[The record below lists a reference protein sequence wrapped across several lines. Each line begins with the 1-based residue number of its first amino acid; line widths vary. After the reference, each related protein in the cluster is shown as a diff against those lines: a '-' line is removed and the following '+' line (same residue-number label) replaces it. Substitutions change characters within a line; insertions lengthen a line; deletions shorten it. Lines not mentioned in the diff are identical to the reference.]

1 MRFMTLSIVV
11 VGLLAALATGVA
23 IGVELRDAQ
32 LVGGGAPELQN
43 GSGTVRILS
52 PRLGGEI
59 FVPEPRVAAQLGV
72 GIAALAL
79 TMARR
84 RKTALANSSN
94 KRGPASAG
102 E

>member
-1 MRFMTLSIVV
+1 MRSRKVSLAFVS
-11 VGLLAALATGVA
+11 LLVA
-23 IGVELRDAQ
+23 IPLGWASAVELRDAQ
-32 LVGGGAPELQN
+32 LVAGGVPELQN
-43 GSGTVRILS
+43 GAGTVRILN
-52 PRLGGEI
+52 PELGGEI

-84 RKTALANSSN
+84 RKTALMDSLHG
-94 KRGPASAG
+94 RGSASAG

>member
-1 MRFMTLSIVV
+1 MRFMTLSMVV
-11 VGLLAALATGVA
+11 VGLLATLATGVA

-32 LVGGGAPELQN
+32 LVAGGVPELQN
-43 GSGTVRILS
+43 GAGTVRILN
-52 PRLGGEI
+52 PELGGEI

-84 RKTALANSSN
+84 RKTALINSSHG
-94 KRGPASAG
+94 RGLATAG

>member
-1 MRFMTLSIVV
+1 MRILTRSMVV
-11 VGLLAALATGVA
+11 VGLLATLATGVA

-32 LVGGGAPELQN
+32 LVAGGVPELQN
-43 GSGTVRILS
+43 GTGTVRILN
-52 PRLGGEI
+52 PELGGKI

-84 RKTALANSSN
+84 RKTALTSSSN

>member
-1 MRFMTLSIVV
+1 MRFMTLSMVA
-11 VGLLAALATGVA
+11 VGLLTILGTGVA

-32 LVGGGAPELQN
+32 LVGGGAFELQN
-43 GSGTVRILS
+43 GTGTVRILN
-52 PRLGGEI
+52 PELGGEI
-59 FVPEPRVAAQLGV
+59 FVPEPGVSAQIGV

-84 RKTALANSSN
+84 RKTALTNSSN
-94 KRGPASAG
+94 KRGPVSAG